1 MKRLAICVLVSYLAS
16 CSPASGQG
24 GIITTVAGSG
34 ATGHSNGSFS
44 GDGGPTSATLAGPVD
59 VAVDTSGN
67 LFIADTYNSTQFVQQ
82 GAKLVGTGAVDSPD
96 GPWEGYSVAV
106 SGDGNTA
113 LVGGFQDNNFTGAVW
128 TFTRSGST
136 WTQQGSK
143 LAGGTLA
150 YFGWSVALSSDGK
163 TAIVGAPYS
172 NYFGGGAWVYT
183 LSGGVWTQQGSVLV
197 GTGAVSG
204 YPNGSFQGY
213 SVSLS
218 SDGNTAIIGG
228 PNDNNF
234 TGAAWVF
241 TRSDGVWT
249 QQGNKLVG
257 TGAVGF
263 SGQGSSAALSDDG
276 NTAIVGGPDDNS
288 PSGLGSAWVFTRSGS
303 VWAQQGKL
311 DGGESV
317 ALSSDG
323 NTAIVGGCSVVSAT
337 GSACVYTRSGE
348 TWTQSGSA
356 LVGSGAA
363 GDAGQGDSVAL
374 SGDGET
380 AIVGGPLDGG
390 EFGTGAAWV
399 FVASSPAAAAPSI
412 TSGGI
417 VPVDSTVATIQAGE
431 WVSIFGTNLSSATA
445 AWNGDFPISLGGT
458 SVTIDGKAAYL
469 SYVSPTQI
477 NVQSPDDS
485 STGSVPVVV
494 TTAGGTAT
502 SAVTLAQFAPSFLLL
517 DSKHVAGIIL
527 RSNGSGA
534 YGDGTYDILGPT
546 GISLGYPTVA
556 AKAGDTIAL
565 FALGLGPTSQTVPAG
580 QAFSAATPTT
590 YPVTLLV
597 NNVTLAPIFSGLS
610 GAGLYQINLT
620 LPPGLGTGDVP
631 LVAIVATAE
640 GAQTPPNVVISLQ

>member
-263 SGQGSSAALSDDG
+263 SGQGSSAALSGDG
-276 NTAIVGGPDDNS
+276 NTAIVGGPCDNPGTS
-288 PSGLGSAWVFTRSGS
+288 TTC
-303 VWAQQGKL
+303 Q
-311 DGGESV
+311 
-317 ALSSDG
+317 
-323 NTAIVGGCSVVSAT
+323 
-337 GSACVYTRSGE
+337 
-348 TWTQSGSA
+348 
-356 LVGSGAA
+356 
-363 GDAGQGDSVAL
+363 GDA
-374 SGDGET
+374 
-380 AIVGGPLDGG
+380 
-390 EFGTGAAWV
+390 GAAWV
-399 FVASSPAAAAPSI
+399 LIAFLQYMA
-412 TSGGI
+412 
-417 VPVDSTVATIQAGE
+417 
-431 WVSIFGTNLSSATA
+431 
-445 AWNGDFPISLGGT
+445 
-458 SVTIDGKAAYL
+458 DGRKML
-469 SYVSPTQI
+469 WERRFRLFFMI
-477 NVQSPDDS
+477 
-485 STGSVPVVV
+485 
-494 TTAGGTAT
+494 
-502 SAVTLAQFAPSFLLL
+502 
-517 DSKHVAGIIL
+517 GII
-527 RSNGSGA
+527 
-534 YGDGTYDILGPT
+534 
-546 GISLGYPTVA
+546 
-556 AKAGDTIAL
+556 
-565 FALGLGPTSQTVPAG
+565 
-580 QAFSAATPTT
+580 
-590 YPVTLLV
+590 
-597 NNVTLAPIFSGLS
+597 
-610 GAGLYQINLT
+610 AGLFF
-620 LPPGLGTGDVP
+620 
-631 LVAIVATAE
+631 AIYEYAGV
-640 GAQTPPNVVISLQ
+640 GVGMQQ